1 MVSGNTTALTDP
13 RADIISG
20 SAVEFI
26 CIIVE
31 EKHDIMVLLLLLL
44 LLLLLS
50 GYLHTSVP
58 LFILSMHAGS
68 LLRIYGNI

>member
-31 EKHDIMVLLLLLL
+31 EKHDITVSLVLL

-50 GYLHTSVP
+50 GYLYTSVP
-58 LFILSMHAGS
+58 LFILSIHAGS

>member
-31 EKHDIMVLLLLLL
+31 EKHDITISLVL

-50 GYLHTSVP
+50 GYLYTSVP

>member
-31 EKHDIMVLLLLLL
+31 EKHDIMVLLLL
-44 LLLLLS
+44 S
-50 GYLHTSVP
+50 GYLYTSVP

>member
-31 EKHDIMVLLLLLL
+31 EKHDITVSLV
-44 LLLLLS
+44 LLLLS
-50 GYLHTSVP
+50 GYLYTSVP